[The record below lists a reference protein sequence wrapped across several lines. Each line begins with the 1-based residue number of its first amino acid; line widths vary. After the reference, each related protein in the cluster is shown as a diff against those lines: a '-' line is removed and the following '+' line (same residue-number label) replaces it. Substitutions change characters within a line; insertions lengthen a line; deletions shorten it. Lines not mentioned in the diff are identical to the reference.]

1 MKPTSETKNPG
12 SVTVELLAA
21 SVLHRDAAFHQLRVA
36 YLAHIDR
43 QFTRLTDAFESLKA
57 DPTRLDLL
65 HYLHTEAHRIAGTAG
80 CYGFEALSKAAGSME
95 TEIRVQMDKH
105 NHAVVPAGLRVI
117 SWGLEDLRGAWEQYS
132 SLHDDD
138 AVADLDRREA
148 DKPVITIGDGEVARL
163 SANLETQGYQ
173 VRHFDT
179 PEDFLD
185 QGTIDD
191 PVAIIHRLDMKL
203 SATGESFH
211 NHLRNERILPETP
224 FLAVL
229 QSDHISD
236 RIDAI
241 HAGAAGIF
249 MEPLTVEPFAPYLAP
264 PSGSTAQD
272 EPTQVMVIEDDVYLQ
287 KIVQH
292 TLRPLHCSVVSSSG
306 SDDIITTL
314 TRSRPDLILLDTRL
328 PDIDGYDIYKMLQID
343 PLLQSV
349 PVILMPSIGDEMER
363 LRTWDLGGEDYIV
376 KPFDV
381 QVLRRR
387 VRKEMTRLRSKQ
399 RFASLD
405 GLTGLH
411 NRSYFEELVRRET
424 RRSERYRT
432 DFSVVLLDINDFS
445 GVNAKFGDEVGDR
458 ILREIGG
465 LLREAVRTSD
475 LVSRIGGDEFGL
487 LVLGIEYA
495 QVQHLAQRL
504 RDVLASLALPDMN
517 IHSIGLSVTMVVYSF
532 NEHFVQNSDVFRE
545 SYKLLRGSGAQSG
558 GILTPKR

>member
-1 MKPTSETKNPG
+1 MKTINESKNPG

-36 YLAHIDR
+36 YLDHIER
-43 QFTRLTDAFESLKA
+43 QYQRMNEAFEELRAEPSRMELLK
-57 DPTRLDLL
+57 
-65 HYLHTEAHRIAGTAG
+65 YLYTEAHRIAGTAG

-105 NHAVVPAGLRVI
+105 DHAVVPAGLRVI
-117 SWGLEDLRGAWEQYS
+117 AWGLEDMHGAWQQYS
-132 SLHDDD
+132 SLHSDA

-148 DKPVITIGDGEVARL
+148 DKPVIIIGSGEIARL
-163 SANLETQGYQ
+163 AADLTAQGYQ
-173 VRHFDT
+173 VRHFAT
-179 PEDFLD
+179 AEDFLD
-185 QGTIDD
+185 QGSILDA
-191 PVAIIHRLDMKL
+191 VAIVHRLDMKL
-203 SATGESFH
+203 SATGEPLHSYI
-211 NHLRNERILPETP
+211 RTERILPETP

-229 QSDHISD
+229 SSDHISD

-264 PSGSTAQD
+264 PSGGSVQD

-292 TLRPLHCSVVSSSG
+292 TLRPLHCSVVASSG
-306 SDDIITTL
+306 SNDIITTL

-349 PVILMPSIGDEMER
+349 PVILMPTIGDEMER
-363 LRTWDLGGEDYIV
+363 LNSWDLGGEDYIV
-376 KPFDV
+376 KPFDA

-387 VRKEMTRLRSKQ
+387 VRKEIIRLRSKQ
-399 RFASLD
+399 RFAILD

-424 RRSERYRT
+424 RRSERYRS
-432 DFSVVLLDINDFS
+432 DFSVVLLDIDDFA
-445 GVNAKFGDEVGDR
+445 GVNATFGDEIGDR

-475 LVSRIGGDEFGL
+475 LVARIGGDEFGL
-487 LVLGIEYA
+487 LILGIEYD
-495 QVQHLAQRL
+495 QVQHLSQRL
-504 RDVLASLALPDMN
+504 RDVLASLTLPDMN
-517 IHSIGLSVTMVVYSF
+517 IHSIGLSLTMVVYSF
-532 NEHFVQNSDVFRE
+532 NEHYVQKSDIFRE
-545 SYKLLRGSGAQSG
+545 SYELLRSDTSSRGS
-558 GILTPKR
+558 ILTPKR